1 MMIYNMRYTNLSFGK
16 AFDTIRM
23 DTENLGMRLPSW
35 KEDVIVRVQ
44 MPDANSKM
52 TAPYL
57 YVESRKGRVPWKET
71 MIELFSKEWGVVEI
85 IDCKKVDDKL
95 LENVKDKES
104 HLQDKVTIE
113 KVDKIHKIREQN
125 NILNEKTKK
134 EKSNNKID
142 KVIKSI
148 TPEEVKE
155 VTAMYEYINGN
166 CGGSQECKN
175 RCLHECDKKFKF
187 KKMNGEKVRDD
198 SINSLANLIMYLHW
212 LGYDFF

>member
-57 YVESRKGRVPWKET
+57 YVESRFGRVPWKET

-85 IDCKKVDDKL
+85 IDGKKVDDKL
-95 LENVKDKES
+95 PENVKDKES

-113 KVDKIHKIREQN
+113 NVNKIHKIREQN
-125 NILNEKTKK
+125 DVFNQKTLK
-134 EKSNNKID
+134 EKANEIHKECRFSNNCFGC
-142 KVIKSI
+142 
-148 TPEEVKE
+148 P
-155 VTAMYEYINGN
+155 
-166 CGGSQECKN
+166 QECRKK
-175 RCLHECDKKFKF
+175 CHVPDKKFKF

-198 SINSLANLIMYLHW
+198 SIDSLANLIMYLHW

>member
-85 IDCKKVDDKL
+85 IDSKKVDDKL
-95 LENVKDKES
+95 LENVK
-104 HLQDKVTIE
+104 DKVTIE

-125 NILNEKTKK
+125 NILNEKTIK

-142 KVIKSI
+142 KDIKSI
-148 TPEEVKE
+148 TPEEIKE

-166 CGGSQECKN
+166 CGCSQECKK

-198 SINSLANLIMYLHW
+198 SIDSLANLIMYLHW

>member
-57 YVESRKGRVPWKET
+57 YVESRFGRVPWKET

-85 IDCKKVDDKL
+85 IDGKKVDDKL
-95 LENVKDKES
+95 PENVKDKES

-113 KVDKIHKIREQN
+113 NVNKIYKIREQN
-125 NILNEKTKK
+125 DVFNQKTLK
-134 EKSNNKID
+134 EKANEIHNKCRFSNNCLGC
-142 KVIKSI
+142 
-148 TPEEVKE
+148 P
-155 VTAMYEYINGN
+155 
-166 CGGSQECKN
+166 QECRKK
-175 RCLHECDKKFKF
+175 CHEPNKKFKF

-198 SINSLANLIMYLHW
+198 SIDSLANLIMYLHW

>member
-57 YVESRKGRVPWKET
+57 YVESRFGRVPWKET

-85 IDCKKVDDKL
+85 IDGKKADDKL
-95 LENVKDKES
+95 PENVKDKES

-113 KVDKIHKIREQN
+113 NVNKIHKIREQN
-125 NILNEKTKK
+125 DVFNQKTLK
-134 EKSNNKID
+134 EKANEIHKECRFSNNCFGC
-142 KVIKSI
+142 
-148 TPEEVKE
+148 P
-155 VTAMYEYINGN
+155 
-166 CGGSQECKN
+166 QECRKK
-175 RCLHECDKKFKF
+175 CHVPDKKFKF

-198 SINSLANLIMYLHW
+198 SIDSLANLIMYLHW

>member
-85 IDCKKVDDKL
+85 IDSKKVDDKL
-95 LENVKDKES
+95 LENVK
-104 HLQDKVTIE
+104 DKVTIE

-125 NILNEKTKK
+125 NILNEKTIK

-142 KVIKSI
+142 KDIKSI
-148 TPEEVKE
+148 TPEEV
-155 VTAMYEYINGN
+155 TAIYEYINGN
-166 CGGSQECKN
+166 CGGSQECKK

-198 SINSLANLIMYLHW
+198 SIDSLANLIMYLHW

>member
-57 YVESRKGRVPWKET
+57 YVESRFGRVPWKET

-85 IDCKKVDDKL
+85 IDGKKVDDDKL

-113 KVDKIHKIREQN
+113 NVDKIHKIREQN
-125 NILNEKTKK
+125 DVFNQKTLK
-134 EKSNNKID
+134 EKANEIHKECRFSNNCFGC
-142 KVIKSI
+142 
-148 TPEEVKE
+148 P
-155 VTAMYEYINGN
+155 
-166 CGGSQECKN
+166 QECRNK
-175 RCLHECDKKFKF
+175 CHKPDKKFKF

-198 SINSLANLIMYLHW
+198 SIDSLANLIMYLHW

>member
-57 YVESRKGRVPWKET
+57 YVESRFGRVPWKET

-85 IDCKKVDDKL
+85 IDGKKADDNKL
-95 LENVKDKES
+95 LEDVK
-104 HLQDKVTIE
+104 DKVTIE
-113 KVDKIHKIREQN
+113 NVDKIHKIREQN
-125 NILNEKTKK
+125 DVFNQKTLK
-134 EKSNNKID
+134 EKAKIHKECCFNNCLGC
-142 KVIKSI
+142 
-148 TPEEVKE
+148 P
-155 VTAMYEYINGN
+155 
-166 CGGSQECKN
+166 QECRKK
-175 RCLHECDKKFKF
+175 CHEPNKKFKF

-198 SINSLANLIMYLHW
+198 SIDSLADIIIQLHW

>member
-57 YVESRKGRVPWKET
+57 YVESRFGRVPWKET

-85 IDCKKVDDKL
+85 IDSKKVDDKL
-95 LENVKDKES
+95 LEDVKDKES

-113 KVDKIHKIREQN
+113 NVDKIHKIREQN
-125 NILNEKTKK
+125 DVFNQKTLK
-134 EKSNNKID
+134 EKANENHNECLSC
-142 KVIKSI
+142 
-148 TPEEVKE
+148 P
-155 VTAMYEYINGN
+155 
-166 CGGSQECKN
+166 QECRNK
-175 RCLHECDKKFKF
+175 CHKPDKKFKF

-198 SINSLANLIMYLHW
+198 SLANLIMYLHW

>member
-1 MMIYNMRYTNLSFGK
+1 MICNTRYTDLSFGL
-16 AFDTIRM
+16 AFDMVRM

-95 LENVKDKES
+95 LE
-104 HLQDKVTIE
+104 T
-113 KVDKIHKIREQN
+113 
-125 NILNEKTKK
+125 
-134 EKSNNKID
+134 
-142 KVIKSI
+142 
-148 TPEEVKE
+148 
-155 VTAMYEYINGN
+155 
-166 CGGSQECKN
+166 
-175 RCLHECDKKFKF
+175 
-187 KKMNGEKVRDD
+187 
-198 SINSLANLIMYLHW
+198 
-212 LGYDFF
+212 

>member
-57 YVESRKGRVPWKET
+57 YVESRFGRVPWKET

-95 LENVKDKES
+95 LENVKDK
-104 HLQDKVTIE
+104 VTIE

-125 NILNEKTKK
+125 NILNEKTIK

-142 KVIKSI
+142 KDIKSI
-148 TPEEVKE
+148 TPEEV
-155 VTAMYEYINGN
+155 TAIYEYINGN

-198 SINSLANLIMYLHW
+198 SIDSLANLIMYLHW

>member
-57 YVESRKGRVPWKET
+57 YVESRFGRVPWKET

-85 IDCKKVDDKL
+85 IDGKKVDDKL
-95 LENVKDKES
+95 PENVKDKES

-113 KVDKIHKIREQN
+113 NVNKIHKIREQN
-125 NILNEKTKK
+125 NVFNQKTLK
-134 EKSNNKID
+134 EKANEIHKECRFSNNCFGC
-142 KVIKSI
+142 
-148 TPEEVKE
+148 P
-155 VTAMYEYINGN
+155 
-166 CGGSQECKN
+166 QECRKK
-175 RCLHECDKKFKF
+175 CHVPDKKFKF

-198 SINSLANLIMYLHW
+198 SIDSLANLIMYLHW